1 MEEKQSDSLD
11 NDLST
16 FQPES
21 FVPTVNFFCQVLEN
35 TFAFNSNEL
44 HFFESG
50 IAKSHGLYL
59 NDNYCLRFLN
69 SCSTA
74 RTADMFNTVTA
85 STAYILLTQKSK
97 EKSMLDLMLNDHMS
111 ISQAHP
117 QISKDRLESYFNSV
131 TSLNGFLKEK
141 YLDSNVLM
149 SFLDEDGFSSGL
161 VPSELVAEL
170 NKEVAFLKVLMCL
183 VSTQFIYVSSVY
195 LLKRPFLKVFLGVC
209 LTNKKYLLQ
218 HIDESLY
225 NSIYAFAKR
234 VYEIKHLVV
243 SLYLKN
249 EAVIKDVVALCEI
262 ASKKH

>member
-1 MEEKQSDSLD
+1 MEAKQTDSLD
-11 NDLST
+11 SDLST
-16 FQPES
+16 FRPES
-21 FVPTVNFFCQVLEN
+21 FVPTVNFFCQVLES
-35 TFAFNSNEL
+35 TFAFNSNEM

-74 RTADMFNTVTA
+74 RTTDMYNTITA

-97 EKSMLDLMLNDHMS
+97 EKNMLDLMLNDHMS
-111 ISQAHP
+111 IAQAHP
-117 QISKDRLESYFNSV
+117 QISKDRLDSYFNSV
-131 TSLNGFLKEK
+131 TSLSGFLKEK
-141 YLDSNVLM
+141 YIHSSVLM
-149 SFLDEDGFSSGL
+149 TFIDEEGFASGL
-161 VPSELVAEL
+161 IPSELVAEL

-195 LLKRPFLKVFLGVC
+195 LLKRPLLKVFLAVC

-225 NSIYAFAKR
+225 NSIYSFAKR
-234 VYEIKHLVV
+234 IYEIKSLVV
-243 SLYLKN
+243 GLYLKN
-249 EAVIKDVVALCEI
+249 EVVIKDVVALCAI